1 MYQLPKGEV
10 VYNLRY
16 FLPHPPAWGS
26 DEFCNGRVTELLQF
40 CQEAGVNAVQFYV
53 NTQQGSYYLPARG
66 AAEQAEWV
74 KWMREQ
80 VVPPLR
86 TAGISYQLNFQSL
99 LGHASYGLD
108 VRSQYGWE
116 FLMNEYGEETFGC
129 GCPIG
134 PRFREIMGECLRLWA
149 STKPDILWIDDDF
162 RMHNHGMSSKG
173 LDMYCFCDNH
183 LARFTDRM
191 GKRYS
196 REELRSEIVK
206 PGEPSELRLQ
216 WLDFLGDTMVESSA
230 WIKQQVCA
238 VSPETRLALMTSD
251 PDVHSAEGRKW
262 PEMLTALCGD
272 HPPMTRPPCGIY
284 TETISGTKELAVTY
298 RLLEQSVSLL
308 DNELGRGNV
317 EYGPEVENTRYTTW
331 SKSVACSKYMMT
343 LGQLVG
349 CNHITL
355 AISDLDGSAILEEP
369 TNLPMLRDSRAYL
382 EALAALRLDEWDA
395 EGVVF
400 VNNLKSARALPLQ
413 PGSAIKDMAGHRNWD
428 DLLLQCSIPAHYL
441 PPAKAAASDEVVA
454 LDEFGAWSL
463 SDDELRGVLSHSALL
478 DSGAAR
484 VACDRGFSDLIG
496 AQIGDWMPFGV
507 MAERY
512 VPGILPG
519 ISEIRVPH
527 RGRRW
532 REITPGSA
540 KVTSYLIDEMNRKHV
555 ASTIFEN
562 QLGGRVAVYAHV
574 GDFAPAGL
582 FASHARLRWLRAVLD
597 WLSRNQFGV
606 MSMVP
611 HHCLTV
617 VRKRGNEKLIALANL
632 GADALVDPEFRV
644 RCSQVPTT
652 ALVLDDSGT
661 WLEKKLVRPETE
673 MPEAYTVTVPGKIG
687 TYEFLVARIEA

>member
-16 FLPHPPAWGS
+16 FLPHPPAWGPA
-26 DEFCNGRVTELLQF
+26 EFCDTRVKELLEF
-40 CQEAGVNAVQFYV
+40 CREAGVDAVQFYV

-66 AAEQAEWV
+66 AAEQMDWV
-74 KWMREQ
+74 KWMSET
-80 VVPPLR
+80 VVPAIR
-86 TAGISYQLNFQSL
+86 DAGISYQLNFQSL

-108 VRSQYGWE
+108 VRDQFGWE
-116 FLMNEYGEETFGC
+116 FLMNEYGEQTFGC
-129 GCPIG
+129 PCPIG
-134 PRFREIMGECLRLWA
+134 PRFRAIMGECLQMWA

-162 RMHNHGMSSKG
+162 RMHNHGMGSKG
-173 LDMYCFCDNH
+173 LDMYCFCENH
-183 LARFTDRM
+183 LAQFAART

-196 REELRSEIVK
+196 REELRSEVLK
-206 PGEPSELRLQ
+206 PGVPSDLRLQ
-216 WLDFLGDTMVESSA
+216 WLDFLGDTMVESAS
-230 WIKQQVCA
+230 WIKEQVCA
-238 VSPETRLALMTSD
+238 VSPDTRLALMTSD

-262 PEMLTALCGD
+262 PEMLKALCGD

-343 LGQLVG
+343 VGQLVG

-369 TNLPMLRDSRAYL
+369 TSLPMLRDSRAYL
-382 EALAALRLDEWDA
+382 EALAALRLDEWDS

-400 VNNLKSARALPLQ
+400 VSSPNAARSLPLQ
-413 PGSAIKDMAGHRNWD
+413 PDSAMKDLAGRRSWD
-428 DLLLQCSIPAHYL
+428 DMLLQCAIPAHYL
-441 PPAKAAASDEVVA
+441 PPAKAAQYDEVVV
-454 LDEFGAWSL
+454 LDELGAWSL
-463 SDDELRGVLSHSALL
+463 SDEELRSVLSHSALL

-484 VACDRGFSDLIG
+484 AACDRGFSDLVG
-496 AQIGDWMPFGV
+496 AQIGEWMPFGV
-507 MAERY
+507 MAEKY
-512 VPGILPG
+512 VPEVLPG
-519 ISEIRVPH
+519 VFEIRVPH

-532 REITPGSA
+532 REIAPGSGQ
-540 KVTSYLIDEMNRKHV
+540 VTSYLIDEMNRKHV
-555 ASTIFEN
+555 ASTIYEN

-574 GDFAPAGL
+574 GDFTPAGL
-582 FASHARLRWLRAVLD
+582 FASHARLRWLRSVLG
-597 WLSRNQFGV
+597 WLSRDQFAV

-611 HHCLTV
+611 HQCLTV

-632 GADALVDPEFRV
+632 GADPLVNPEFRIHAT
-644 RCSQVPTT
+644 QAPKT
-652 ALVLDDSGT
+652 AQILGQSGE
-661 WLEKKLVRPETE
+661 WREVELGCEVTE
-673 MPEAYTVTVPGKIG
+673 VNGTYAITVPGEFR
-687 TYEFLVARIEA
+687 TYEFVIARIAV